1 MGAFFITATGT
12 DIGKTFVA
20 AGLIRHLRA
29 AGCSIDAIKPVMS
42 GYDSADA
49 ANSDAGALLQ
59 ALDREPTPEAI
70 EDISPWRYRAPLSPD
85 MAAAREGREL
95 DVDALI
101 AHSRAAIAKTQNKK
115 STLLIEGVG
124 GIMVPLD
131 ARRTVLDWMIAL
143 NMPVILVAGSY
154 LGTISHTLTALDV
167 LSRGGLDV
175 RAIVINESAASA
187 VPLEDTVVTLS
198 RYTENLIGVPRIPDA
213 AGTHPAFAEIAARLT

>member
-29 AGCSIDAIKPVMS
+29 TGREVDAIKPVMS
-42 GYDSADA
+42 GYDPSHA
-49 ANSDAGALLQ
+49 ANSDAGALLL
-59 ALDREPTPEAI
+59 ALDRTPTPHAVEA
-70 EDISPWRYRAPLSPD
+70 ISPWRYRAPLSPD
-85 MAAAREGREL
+85 MAAAQENKQL

-101 AHSRAAIAKTQNKK
+101 AHSHEAIAEAQG
-115 STLLIEGVG
+115 TLLIEGVG

-143 NMPVILVAGSY
+143 NAPIILVAGSY

-167 LSRGGLDV
+167 LNRAKLDV
-175 RAIVINESAASA
+175 RAVVVNESAAST
-187 VPLEDTVVTLS
+187 VTLEDTAAALARFTDNV
-198 RYTENLIGVPRIPDA
+198 IAVPRLSTT
-213 AGTHPAFAEIAARLT
+213 AGIHPAFAEIAARLT